1 MKVRRSKMVSGSG
14 TRSAAGRVV
23 ALERRCSALEHGMLL
38 LTVDER
44 LRQLARR
51 VATLEEDKQTA

>member
-1 MKVRRSKMVSGSG
+1 MAKGLRRSERRSGSG
-14 TRSAAGRVV
+14 TRESGQIVS
-23 ALERRCSALEHGMLL
+23 LERRCTALERDVSL

-51 VATLEEDKQTA
+51 VTVLEAKKTG